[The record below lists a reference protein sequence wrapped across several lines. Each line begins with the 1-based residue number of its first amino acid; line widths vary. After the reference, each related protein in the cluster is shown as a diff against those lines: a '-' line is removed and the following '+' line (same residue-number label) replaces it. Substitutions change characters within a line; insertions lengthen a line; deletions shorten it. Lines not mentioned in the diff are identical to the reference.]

1 VFRLRKTS
9 IATFIS
15 KHEIY
20 LLLVTTQAYCV
31 KCKSK
36 RDMKNE
42 KQVTMK
48 NGRRAI
54 SGTCSVCGT
63 KMFRIGGGASVA
75 VAKQRPKV
83 KAASR
88 KPTSKAAKTRKSKT
102 KGKR

>member
-1 VFRLRKTS
+1 MTT

-36 RDMKNE
+36 RDMKDE

-48 NGRRAI
+48 NGRKAV
-54 SGTCSVCGT
+54 SGICTVCGT
-63 KMFRIGGGASVA
+63 KMFKIGGGSAM
-75 VAKQRPKV
+75 AKQHPKV
-83 KAASR
+83 KAASK
-88 KPTSKAAKTRKSKT
+88 KPAARAKKASKSKT
-102 KGKR
+102 KRKK

>member
-1 VFRLRKTS
+1 MKTA
-9 IATFIS
+9 ATFIS

-20 LLLVTTQAYCV
+20 LVLVTQAYCV

-48 NGRRAI
+48 NGRQAL

-63 KMFRIGGGASVA
+63 KMFKIGGGSAA
-75 VAKQRPKV
+75 AKQRPKV
-83 KAASR
+83 KAVSK
-88 KPTSKAAKTRKSKT
+88 KPAGKATKARKSKT
-102 KGKR
+102 KSKR